1 MRVYLIRHGTTSG
14 QLEKRYVGSTDEP
27 LTADAVAW
35 VKKNRRRYPVPQQTV
50 TSPMKRCVA
59 TSARLFPG
67 IPTETKAGLRECSF
81 GEFEYKNY
89 QELTGNEAYQ
99 RWIDSGGEL
108 PFPGG
113 ESRQEFADR
122 SCSALLKSVTEQLK
136 KGRDSVAYVVHG
148 GTIMAVM
155 ERFCSD
161 KRSYFDWQVKNVQ
174 GFELEVIPEALEACG
189 AKPDCVRVGK
199 KNLQSGTQEPC
210 DAAHAKQAVQDGEE
224 VRFLRLVR
232 SLPLAEEELPKSGI
246 EDVYVVQKNKRLQCG
261 YTTGSCATAAS
272 MAAASM
278 LLGRKLCKE
287 VQLTTPRG
295 IKLLLETEFPKLEE
309 NAASCAVRK
318 FGGDDPD
325 ATDGLLIFARA
336 ERVNCDSM
344 PEKMAASGKDGST
357 EKKETGMITDG
368 SSEEPQKKEAAQS
381 MESGAI
387 DSQTDGNEI
396 PDAQRKDNLCAE
408 VEIDGGKGVG
418 RVTKPGL
425 EQPVGAAAINRV
437 PRQMIREGV
446 QSVCAQYGYHGKIRI
461 IISVQGGEE
470 VGKRTFN
477 PHLGIEG
484 GISILGTS
492 GIVVPMSEQAL
503 IESIRIEM
511 RQKVKSGETYLLIT
525 PGNYGADFL
534 KKEWAQADN
543 AKRLAEGSEKEADDD
558 REKISENTSEER
570 DIVKFLSR
578 MEYLRPEDSMKCSN
592 YVGETLDMAVELG
605 VKGILFVSHIGKFVK
620 VSGGIMNTHSA
631 HADCRAELMAAQAV
645 RAGADLETAQQLL
658 ASNTTD
664 EALEILQPTGLLK
677 KTMEIMIGRIE
688 KHLQKHC
695 IGQLQTEVVLF
706 SNQFGYLGRSKG
718 ADELLEKMEA
728 ERARLSGKNDR
739 L

>member
-14 QLEKRYVGSTDEP
+14 NLEKRYVGSTDEP

-59 TSARLFPG
+59 TSALLFPG
-67 IPTETKAGLRECSF
+67 IPTETKEGLRECSF

-189 AKPDCVRVGK
+189 
-199 KNLQSGTQEPC
+199 
-210 DAAHAKQAVQDGEE
+210 AAHAKQAVQDGEE

-381 MESGAI
+381 IESGAI

-534 KKEWAQADN
+534 KKEWAQ
-543 AKRLAEGSEKEADDD
+543 
-558 REKISENTSEER
+558 R

>member
-1 MRVYLIRHGTTSG
+1 MRVYLIRHGTTAG
-14 QLEKRYVGSTDEP
+14 NLEKRYVGSTDEP
-27 LTADAVAW
+27 LTSDAVLW
-35 VKKNRRRYPVPQQTV
+35 LKKNRRRYPIPQRTV

-59 TSARLFPG
+59 TSAHLFPG
-67 IPTETKAGLRECSF
+67 VPTETEEGLRECSF

-89 QELTGNEAYQ
+89 QELTGNEDYQ
-99 RWIDSGGEL
+99 RWIDSGGTL

-122 SCSALLKSVTEQLK
+122 SCAAFLKSVAEQQK
-136 KGRDSVAYVVHG
+136 AGRSSVAYVVHG
-148 GTIMAVM
+148 GTIMAVL
-155 ERFCSD
+155 ERFCTD
-161 KRSYFDWQVKNVQ
+161 ERSYFDWQVKNAQ
-174 GFELEVIPEALEACG
+174 GFELEVLPEALEACA
-189 AKPDCVRVGK
+189 AKYRQIQNAK
-199 KNLQSGTQEPC
+199 KVLQPETQEAFGA
-210 DAAHAKQAVQDGEE
+210 DQVEQNNDWI
-224 VRFLRLVR
+224 RFLKFVR
-232 SLPLAEEELPKSGI
+232 PLPLSEEELPKSGI

-261 YTTGSCATAAS
+261 YTTGSCAAAAS

-278 LLGRKLCKE
+278 LLGRKLCRE
-287 VQLTTPRG
+287 VQLTTPKG
-295 IKLLLETEFPKLEE
+295 ITLLLETEFPQLEE
-309 NAASCAVRK
+309 HAASCAVRK

-336 ERVNCDSM
+336 ELVGSDSGA
-344 PEKMAASGKDGST
+344 EKIDAPGKDEST
-357 EKKETGMITDG
+357 EKKEDG
-368 SSEEPQKKEAAQS
+368 
-381 MESGAI
+381 
-387 DSQTDGNEI
+387 DEI
-396 PDAQRKDNLCAE
+396 PDAQMRDNLRAE

-425 EQPVGAAAINRV
+425 EQPVGAAAINKV

-446 QSVCAQYGYHGKIRI
+446 QSVCAQYGYRGKIRVV
-461 IISVQGGEE
+461 ISVQGGEE

-534 KKEWAQADN
+534 KKEWAQAD
-543 AKRLAEGSEKEADDD
+543 ALSEGSQKEAGDD
-558 REKISENTSEER
+558 REKASENTSEEM
-570 DIVKFLSR
+570 DIVNFLSR

-631 HADCRAELMAAQAV
+631 HADCRAELMAAQAL
-645 RAGADLETAQQLL
+645 RAGADLETARQLL

-677 KTMEIMIGRIE
+677 KTMEIMVQRII

-695 IGQLQTEVVLF
+695 MGQLQTEVVLF
-706 SNQFGYLGRSKG
+706 SNQFGYLGRSEG
-718 ADELLEKMEA
+718 ADALLEKMEA
-728 ERARLSGKNDR
+728 ERAKLSGRNAEE
-739 L
+739 

>member
-1 MRVYLIRHGTTSG
+1 MRIYLIRHGTTAG
-14 QLEKRYVGSTDEP
+14 NLEKRYVGSTDEP

-50 TSPMKRCVA
+50 TSPMKRCVT
-59 TSARLFPG
+59 TSALLFPG
-67 IPTETKAGLRECSF
+67 IPTETKEGLRECSF

-174 GFELEVIPEALEACG
+174 GFELEVIPEALE
-189 AKPDCVRVGK
+189 V
-199 KNLQSGTQEPC
+199 C
-210 DAAHAKQAVQDGEE
+210 DADHAKQAVQDGGE

-295 IKLLLETEFPKLEE
+295 ITLLLETEFPKFEG

-325 ATDGLLIFARA
+325 ATDGLLIFARV

-357 EKKETGMITDG
+357 EKKETGMTTDG

-396 PDAQRKDNLCAE
+396 PGAQRKDNLCAE

-425 EQPVGAAAINRV
+425 EQPVGTAAINKV
-437 PRQMIREGV
+437 PRQMICEGV
-446 QSVCAQYGYHGKIRI
+446 QSVCAQYGYHGKLRVV
-461 IISVQGGEE
+461 ISVQGGEE

-534 KKEWAQADN
+534 KKEWAQ
-543 AKRLAEGSEKEADDD
+543 
-558 REKISENTSEER
+558 R

-677 KTMEIMIGRIE
+677 KTMEIMIERIE

-695 IGQLQTEVVLF
+695 MGQLQTEVVLF

-718 ADELLEKMEA
+718 TDELLEKMEA
-728 ERARLSGKNDR
+728 ERARLSGRNAEE
-739 L
+739 

>member
-1 MRVYLIRHGTTSG
+1 MKVYLIRHGVTAG
-14 QLEKRYVGSTDEP
+14 NLEKRYVGSTDEP
-27 LTADAVAW
+27 LTQEGAAE
-35 VKKNRRRYPVPQQTV
+35 VKKSRRQYPIPQCTV
-50 TSPMKRCVA
+50 TSPMKRCVT
-59 TSARLFPG
+59 TSALLFPG
-67 IPTETKAGLRECSF
+67 IPTETAEGLRECSF

-99 RWIDSGGEL
+99 HWIDSGGVL

-113 ESRQEFADR
+113 ESREEFAGR
-122 SCSALLKSVTEQLK
+122 SCSAFLKSVREQLN
-136 KGRDSVAYVVHG
+136 KGVTSVAYVVHG

-155 ERFCSD
+155 ERFCTD
-161 KRSYFDWQVKNVQ
+161 RRSYFDWQVKNVQ
-174 GFELEVIPEALEACG
+174 GFELEVLAE
-189 AKPDCVRVGK
+189 V
-199 KNLQSGTQEPC
+199 LQRC
-210 DAAHAKQAVQDGEE
+210 AEE
-224 VRFLRLVR
+224 VDGQGRKEAQEIGESERFLRLIR
-232 SLPLAEEELPKSGI
+232 SLPLPKEKLPRSGI

-261 YTTGSCATAAS
+261 YTTGSCAAAAS
-272 MAAASM
+272 MAATDM
-278 LLGRKLCKE
+278 LLGGKLCKE
-287 VQLTTPRG
+287 VQLTTPKG
-295 IKLLLETEFPKLEE
+295 ITLLLETEFPQMEE

-336 ERVNCDSM
+336 EKV
-344 PEKMAASGKDGST
+344 E
-357 EKKETGMITDG
+357 
-368 SSEEPQKKEAAQS
+368 SSCVSEQPDC
-381 MESGAI
+381 ME
-387 DSQTDGNEI
+387 
-396 PDAQRKDNLCAE
+396 AE

-425 EQPVGAAAINRV
+425 EQPVGAAAINKV

-446 QSVCAQYGYHGKIRI
+446 QSICAGYGYQGKIRI
-461 IISVQGGEE
+461 VISVQGGEE

-534 KKEWAQADN
+534 KKEWAQAE
-543 AKRLAEGSEKEADDD
+543 AEKHAREEASKKAGDTVKDT
-558 REKISENTSEER
+558 SENTSEER
-570 DIVKFLSR
+570 EILNFLSR
-578 MEYLRPEDSMKCSN
+578 MDYLRPEDSMKCSN

-605 VKGILFVSHIGKFVK
+605 VKGILFVSHIGKFAK

-645 RAGADLETAQQLL
+645 RAGADLETARLL
-658 ASNTTD
+658 LESNTTD
-664 EALEILQPTGLLK
+664 DALEILKERGLVK
-677 KTMEIMIGRIE
+677 PTMEIMIARIV

-695 IGQLQTEVVLF
+695 MNQLQTEVVLF
-706 SNQFGYLGRSKG
+706 SNQFGYLGRSVG
-718 ADELLEKMEA
+718 ADALLEKMEA
-728 ERARLSGKNDR
+728 ERAKLSEK
-739 L
+739 

>member
-1 MRVYLIRHGTTSG
+1 MRVYLIRHGTTAG
-14 QLEKRYVGSTDEP
+14 NLEKRYVGSTDEP

-35 VKKNRRRYPVPQQTV
+35 VKKNRRRYPIPQLAV
-50 TSPMKRCVA
+50 TSPMKRCVT
-59 TSARLFPG
+59 TSALLFPG
-67 IPTETKAGLRECSF
+67 VPTETVEELRECSF

-99 RWIDSGGEL
+99 RWIDSRGEL

-122 SCSALLKSVTEQLK
+122 SCGAFLKSVTEQLK
-136 KGRDSVAYVVHG
+136 AGTTSVAYVVHG

-161 KRSYFDWQVKNVQ
+161 KRLYFDWQVKNVQ
-174 GFELEVIPEALEACG
+174 GFALEVIPEALEACG
-189 AKPDCVRVGK
+189 VKPEGVQSGK
-199 KNLQSGTQEPC
+199 KALQPGAQESC
-210 DAAHAKQAVQDGEE
+210 DVHQVKQAVQGED
-224 VRFLRLVR
+224 VRFLKLVR

-272 MAAASM
+272 MAAVSM

-336 ERVNCDSM
+336 ELVDCDSASDQ
-344 PEKMAASGKDGST
+344 MAASEKDEAMEKEESGTITDGGSK
-357 EKKETGMITDG
+357 ELRKKET
-368 SSEEPQKKEAAQS
+368 ARS
-381 MESGAI
+381 MENRAV
-387 DSQTDGNEI
+387 DSQTDGKEI
-396 PDAQRKDNLCAE
+396 SDVQMRDNLHAE

-425 EQPVGAAAINRV
+425 EQPVGAAAINKV

-534 KKEWAQADN
+534 KKEWAQADD
-543 AKRLAEGSEKEADDD
+543 AKHLAEGSEKEADDD
-558 REKISENTSEER
+558 REKVSENISEEM

-592 YVGETLDMAVELG
+592 YVGETLDMAAELG

-677 KTMEIMIGRIE
+677 KTMEIMIERIE

-695 IGQLQTEVVLF
+695 MGQLQTEVVLF
-706 SNQFGYLGRSKG
+706 SNQFGYLGRSEG
-718 ADELLEKMEA
+718 ADALLEKMEA
-728 ERARLSGKNDR
+728 ERARLSGKNNR

>member
-1 MRVYLIRHGTTSG
+1 MRIYLIRHGTTAG
-14 QLEKRYVGSTDEP
+14 NLEKRYVGSTDEP
-27 LTADAVAW
+27 LTADAVLW
-35 VKKNRRRYPVPQQTV
+35 LKKNRRRYPIPQQTV

-59 TSARLFPG
+59 TSAHLFPG
-67 IPTETKAGLRECSF
+67 VPTETEEGLRECSF
-81 GEFEYKNY
+81 GAFEYKNY
-89 QELTGNEAYQ
+89 QELSGNEDYQ

-113 ESRQEFADR
+113 ESRKEFADR
-122 SCSALLKSVTEQLK
+122 SCDAFLKSVKEQLK
-136 KGRDSVAYVVHG
+136 AGRTSAAYVVHG

-155 ERFCSD
+155 ERFCTD
-161 KRSYFDWQVKNVQ
+161 GRSYFDWQVKNAQ
-174 GFELEVIPEALEACG
+174 GFELEVLPEALEVCA
-189 AKPDCVRVGK
+189 AKYR
-199 KNLQSGTQEPC
+199 QME
-210 DAAHAKQAVQDGEE
+210 HAKKILQPEAQKPYGTDRAEQSDDLI
-224 VRFLRLVR
+224 RFLKFVCT
-232 SLPLAEEELPKSGI
+232 LPLSEEELPKSGI
-246 EDVYVVQKNKRLQCG
+246 EDVYIVQKNKRLQCG
-261 YTTGSCATAAS
+261 YTTGSCAAAAS

-287 VQLTTPRG
+287 VRLTTPKG
-295 IKLLLETEFPKLEE
+295 ITLLLETEFPQLEA
-309 NAASCAVRK
+309 NAATCAVRK

-336 ERVNCDSM
+336 ELAGCDSAA
-344 PEKMAASGKDGST
+344 EKMAAPGKDEST
-357 EKKETGMITDG
+357 EKKETGTTTEG
-368 SSEEPQKKEAAQS
+368 SSEELQKKEAVYSEKSEAV
-381 MESGAI
+381 
-387 DSQTDGNEI
+387 DSQADGNEM
-396 PDAQRKDNLCAE
+396 PNAQMKDNFRAE

-425 EQPVGAAAINRV
+425 EQPVGAAAINKV

-446 QSVCAQYGYHGKIRI
+446 QSVCTQYGYNGKIRVV
-461 IISVQGGEE
+461 ISVQGGEE

-484 GISILGTS
+484 GISILGTN

-534 KKEWAQADN
+534 KKEWAQAEV
-543 AKRLAEGSEKEADDD
+543 LAEGGPKEAGADT
-558 REKISENTSEER
+558 ENLSKEM
-570 DIVKFLSR
+570 DIVNFLSR

-605 VKGILFVSHIGKFVK
+605 VKGILFVAHIGKFVK

-645 RAGADLETAQQLL
+645 RAGANLETAQQLL
-658 ASNTTD
+658 TSNTTD

-677 KTMEIMIGRIE
+677 KTMEIMIERII

-695 IGQLQTEVVLF
+695 MNHLQTEVVLF
-706 SNQFGYLGRSKG
+706 SNQFGYLGKSEG

-728 ERARLSGKNDR
+728 ERAGLSGKNDR